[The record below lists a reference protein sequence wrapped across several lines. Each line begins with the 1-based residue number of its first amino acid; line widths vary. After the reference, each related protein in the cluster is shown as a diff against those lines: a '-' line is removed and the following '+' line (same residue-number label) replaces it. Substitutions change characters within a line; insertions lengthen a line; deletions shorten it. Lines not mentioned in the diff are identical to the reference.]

1 MSAAV
6 VTGGDPGR
14 RQPIEHADT
23 AVELAGIGLPS
34 PVLTASGCA
43 AAGRELDEFFDIT
56 ELGAIVTKSI
66 MLKPQAGRA
75 TPRMSETPSGMLNS
89 IGLQGPGID
98 AFIENDLAW
107 LNERGARTIV
117 SIAGE
122 TVEEYGRLAAKLRS
136 SGGFDAIEVNISCP
150 NVADRGQVF
159 ACRAESAAQVVQTV
173 RRSSDSR
180 IPIFAKLSPD
190 VTDSVAVRKKTRLPQ
205 HDLSPGCTAVLLY
218 CAVRRLLYAYISP
231 DPTRVQL
238 Y

>member
-1 MSAAV
+1 MC
-6 VTGGDPGR
+6 GGRPR
-14 RQPIEHADT
+14 
-23 AVELAGIGLPS
+23 
-34 PVLTASGCA
+34 
-43 AAGRELDEFFDIT
+43 LDAFFDIT

-66 MLKPQAGRA
+66 MLKPRAGRA

-180 IPIFAKLSPD
+180 IPILRSCLRTSQTSSKSPMP
-190 VTDSVAVRKKTRLPQ
+190 SF
-205 HDLSPGCTAVLLY
+205 VLAPRA
-218 CAVRRLLYAYISP
+218 CP
-231 DPTRVQL
+231 
-238 Y
+238 